1 MKIYKNVELESII
14 IFIEII
20 NTRKF
25 NIIVGVIYKHP
36 KMDVTDSNN
45 NWNNLLKNINQEQ
58 KQVLLLGVFNVDLM
72 YFNEREPSNEFL
84 DSLASNSYL
93 SYIIQPSR
101 HKVTIFSVMSSI
113 VCIGVSHPPSPLTP
127 PSPPQK
133 HNLVLSCQA
142 SPINQQTVQALLFRQ
157 SSLYIGFLW
166 NSPLKIASFS
176 KPPKC

>member
-1 MKIYKNVELESII
+1 MTWKFTKIWVRIHFYW
-14 IFIEII
+14 II
-20 NTRKF
+20 NPRKF

-84 DSLASNSYL
+84 DSLTSNSYL

-113 VCIGVSHPPSPLTP
+113 VCIGVSHPPLPHHHHHHLKNTTS
-127 PSPPQK
+127 
-133 HNLVLSCQA
+133 
-142 SPINQQTVQALLFRQ
+142 LF
-157 SSLYIGFLW
+157 L
-166 NSPLKIASFS
+166 A
-176 KPPKC
+176 KPPL

>member
-45 NWNNLLKNINQEQ
+45 NWNNLLKKINQEQ
-58 KQVLLLGVFNVDLM
+58 KQVFLLGVFNVDLM
-72 YFNEREPSNEFL
+72 DYHERKPANEFL
-84 DSLASNSYL
+84 DSLVSNSYL

-113 VCIGVSHPPSPLTP
+113 VCIGVSHPPPSPTTTITTSKTP
-127 PSPPQK
+127 PPYFLPSLPYKSANCPSPP
-133 HNLVLSCQA
+133 
-142 SPINQQTVQALLFRQ
+142 F
-157 SSLYIGFLW
+157 
-166 NSPLKIASFS
+166 
-176 KPPKC
+176 